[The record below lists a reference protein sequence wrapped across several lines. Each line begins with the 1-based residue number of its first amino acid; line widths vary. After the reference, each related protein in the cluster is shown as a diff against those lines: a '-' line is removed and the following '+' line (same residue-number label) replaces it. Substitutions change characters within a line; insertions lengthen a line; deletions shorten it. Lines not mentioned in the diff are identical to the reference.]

1 MKSRCESCK
10 MRIRA
15 EEKPHSMISKI
26 WKWHTTWCPGWK
38 RYQKELNNSKKG
50 VHNIKTGEI

>member
-1 MKSRCESCK
+1 